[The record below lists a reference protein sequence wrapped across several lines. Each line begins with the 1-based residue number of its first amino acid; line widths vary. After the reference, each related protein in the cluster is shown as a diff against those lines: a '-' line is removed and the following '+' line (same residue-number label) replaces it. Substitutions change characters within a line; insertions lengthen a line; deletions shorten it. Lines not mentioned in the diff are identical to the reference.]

1 MTTSLADTLPLSHII
16 LDAEISSK
24 KRLFEC
30 VAQLFAEQSGLPQ
43 AEVFDCLFA
52 RERLGSTAL
61 GQGVA
66 MPHGRHAGLSAAT
79 GAFVRLKEPIE
90 FDAPDNKPVS
100 LVFVLLVPEAATS
113 EHLEL
118 LSQLAGLFNEKSV
131 RDALQSC
138 QTPEEARA
146 LLLA

>member
-1 MTTSLADTLPLSHII
+1 MTSLDDILPVSHII

-30 VAQLFAEQSGLPQ
+30 VAQLLAEQSGLPQ
-43 AEVFDCLFA
+43 AEVFDCLVA

-66 MPHGRHAGLSAAT
+66 MPHGRHASVPAAT
-79 GAFVRLKEPIE
+79 GAFGRLKTPIE

-118 LSQLAGLFNEKSV
+118 LGHLAGLFNEKSV
-131 RDALQSC
+131 REALRAC

>member
-1 MTTSLADTLPLSHII
+1 MTSLDDILPVSHII

-30 VAQLFAEQSGLPQ
+30 VAQLFAEQSGLSQ
-43 AEVFDCLFA
+43 TEVFDCLIA

-66 MPHGRHAGLSAAT
+66 MPHGRHAGVLAAT

-100 LVFVLLVPEAATS
+100 LVFVLAVPENECGQHLGVLSHLAERFADKTVREALIAAP
-113 EHLEL
+113 
-118 LSQLAGLFNEKSV
+118 
-131 RDALQSC
+131 DA
-138 QTPEEARA
+138 QTARA
-146 LLLA
+146 LLIQ

>member
-1 MTTSLADTLPLSHII
+1 MTSLADILPVSHII

-30 VAQLFAEQSGLPQ
+30 VAQLLAEQSGLPQ
-43 AEVFDCLFA
+43 AEVFDCLVA
-52 RERLGSTAL
+52 REQLGSTAL

-66 MPHGRHAGLSAAT
+66 MPHGRHASVPAAT
-79 GAFVRLKEPIE
+79 GAFVRLKTPIE

-100 LVFVLLVPEAATS
+100 LVFVLLVPEAATG
-113 EHLEL
+113 EHLAL
-118 LSQLAGLFNEKSV
+118 LSHLAGLFNEKSV
-131 RDALQSC
+131 REALHSC

>member
-1 MTTSLADTLPLSHII
+1 MTSLDDILPVSHII

-30 VAQLFAEQSGLPQ
+30 VAQLFAEQSGLSQ
-43 AEVFDCLFA
+43 TEVFDCLIA

-61 GQGVA
+61 GLGVA
-66 MPHGRHAGLSAAT
+66 MPHGRHAGVLAAT

-100 LVFVLLVPEAATS
+100 LVFVLLVPEAATG
-113 EHLEL
+113 EHLAL
-118 LSQLAGLFNEKSV
+118 LSHLARLFNEKSV
-131 RDALQSC
+131 REALRSC

>member
-1 MTTSLADTLPLSHII
+1 MISLSDILPVSHII
-16 LDAEISSK
+16 LDAETSSK

-30 VAQLFAEQSGLPQ
+30 VVQLFAAQSGLPQ
-43 AEVFDCLFA
+43 SEIFDCLVA

-66 MPHGRHAGLSAAT
+66 MPHGRHASVSAAT
-79 GAFVRLKEPIE
+79 GAFIRLKEPIE

-118 LSQLAGLFNEKSV
+118 LAHLAGRFSEKSV

-138 QTPEEARA
+138 GTPEAARD
-146 LLLA
+146 LLLTA

>member
-1 MTTSLADTLPLSHII
+1 MNAWRSCLLSKAACPKPKCLIALWRVSGWVQPRWGRALPCRMG
-16 LDAEISSK
+16 DAS
-24 KRLFEC
+24 
-30 VAQLFAEQSGLPQ
+30 VP
-43 AEVFDCLFA
+43 
-52 RERLGSTAL
+52 
-61 GQGVA
+61 
-66 MPHGRHAGLSAAT
+66 AAT
-79 GAFVRLKEPIE
+79 GAFVRLKTPIE

-118 LSQLAGLFNEKSV
+118 LGHLAGLFNEKSV
-131 RDALQSC
+131 REALRAC

>member
-1 MTTSLADTLPLSHII
+1 MTSLDDILPVSHII

-30 VAQLFAEQSGLPQ
+30 VAQLFAEQSGLSQ
-43 AEVFDCLFA
+43 TEVFDCLIA

-66 MPHGRHAGLSAAT
+66 MPHGRHASVPAAT
-79 GAFVRLKEPIE
+79 GAFVRLKTPIE

-113 EHLEL
+113 EHLQL
-118 LSQLAGLFNEKSV
+118 LGHLAGLFNEKSV
-131 RDALQSC
+131 REALRAC

>member
-1 MTTSLADTLPLSHII
+1 MTSLDDILPVSHII

-30 VAQLFAEQSGLPQ
+30 VAQLLAEQSGLPQ
-43 AEVFDCLFA
+43 AEVFDCLVA

-66 MPHGRHAGLSAAT
+66 MPHGRHASVPAAT
-79 GAFVRLKEPIE
+79 GAFVRLKTPIE

-100 LVFVLLVPEAATS
+100 LVFVLLVPEAATG
-113 EHLEL
+113 EHLQL
-118 LSQLAGLFNEKSV
+118 LGHLAGLFNEKSV
-131 RDALQSC
+131 REALRAC

>member
-1 MTTSLADTLPLSHII
+1 MTSLDDILPVSHII

-30 VAQLFAEQSGLPQ
+30 VAQLLAEQSGLPQ
-43 AEVFDCLFA
+43 AEVFDCLVA

-66 MPHGRHAGLSAAT
+66 MPHGRHASVPAAT
-79 GAFVRLKEPIE
+79 GAFVSLKTPIE

-113 EHLEL
+113 EHVEL
-118 LSQLAGLFNEKSV
+118 LGHLAGLFNEKSV
-131 RDALQSC
+131 REALRAC

>member
-1 MTTSLADTLPLSHII
+1 M
-16 LDAEISSK
+16 
-24 KRLFEC
+24 
-30 VAQLFAEQSGLPQ
+30 
-43 AEVFDCLFA
+43 
-52 RERLGSTAL
+52 
-61 GQGVA
+61 
-66 MPHGRHAGLSAAT
+66 
-79 GAFVRLKEPIE
+79 RLKTPIE

-118 LSQLAGLFNEKSV
+118 LGHLAGLFNEKSV
-131 RDALQSC
+131 REALHSC

>member
-1 MTTSLADTLPLSHII
+1 MTSLADILPVSHII

-30 VAQLFAEQSGLPQ
+30 VAQLFAEQSGLSQ
-43 AEVFDCLFA
+43 TEVFDCLIA

-66 MPHGRHAGLSAAT
+66 MPHGRHAAT

-100 LVFVLLVPEAATS
+100 LVFVLLVPEAATG
-113 EHLEL
+113 EHLAL
-118 LSQLAGLFNEKSV
+118 LSHLARLFNEKSV
-131 RDALQSC
+131 REALRSC

>member
-1 MTTSLADTLPLSHII
+1 MTSLDDILPVSHII

-30 VAQLFAEQSGLPQ
+30 VAQLFAEQSGLSQ
-43 AEVFDCLFA
+43 TEVFDCLIA

-66 MPHGRHAGLSAAT
+66 MPHGRHAGVPAAT
-79 GAFVRLKEPIE
+79 GAFVRLKTPIE

-100 LVFVLLVPEAATS
+100 LVFVLLVPEAATG
-113 EHLEL
+113 EHLAL
-118 LSQLAGLFNEKSV
+118 LSHLAKLFNEKSV
-131 RDALQSC
+131 REALRSC

>member
-1 MTTSLADTLPLSHII
+1 MTSLADILPVSHII

-30 VAQLFAEQSGLPQ
+30 VAQLFAEQSGLSQ
-43 AEVFDCLFA
+43 TEVFDCLIA

-66 MPHGRHAGLSAAT
+66 MTHGRHASVPAAT
-79 GAFVRLKEPIE
+79 GAFVRLKTPIE

-113 EHLEL
+113 EHLQL
-118 LSQLAGLFNEKSV
+118 LGHLAGLFNEKSV
-131 RDALQSC
+131 REALHSC

>member
-1 MTTSLADTLPLSHII
+1 MISLSDIIPVSHII
-16 LDAEISSK
+16 LDAETSSK

-30 VAQLFAEQSGLPQ
+30 VAQLFAAQSGLPQ
-43 AEVFDCLFA
+43 SEIFDCLVA

-66 MPHGRHAGLSAAT
+66 MPHGRHASVSAAT
-79 GAFVRLKEPIE
+79 GAFIRLKEPIE

-118 LSQLAGLFNEKSV
+118 LAHLAGRFSEKSV

-138 QTPEEARA
+138 GTPEAARD
-146 LLLA
+146 LLLAA

>member
-1 MTTSLADTLPLSHII
+1 MTSLDDILPVSHII

-30 VAQLFAEQSGLPQ
+30 VAQLLAEQSGLPQ
-43 AEVFDCLFA
+43 AEVFDCLVA

-66 MPHGRHAGLSAAT
+66 MPHGRHASVPAAT
-79 GAFVRLKEPIE
+79 GAFVRLKTPIE

-100 LVFVLLVPEAATS
+100 LVFVLLVPEAATG
-113 EHLEL
+113 EHLAL
-118 LSQLAGLFNEKSV
+118 LSHLAGLFNEKSV
-131 RDALQSC
+131 REALRSC

>member
-1 MTTSLADTLPLSHII
+1 MTSLDDILPVSHII

-30 VAQLFAEQSGLPQ
+30 VAQLFAEQSGLSQ
-43 AEVFDCLFA
+43 TEVFDCLIA

-66 MPHGRHAGLSAAT
+66 MPHGRHAGVPAAT

-100 LVFVLLVPEAATS
+100 LVFVLLVPEAATG
-113 EHLEL
+113 EHLAL
-118 LSQLAGLFNEKSV
+118 LSHLAKLFNEKSV
-131 RDALQSC
+131 REALRSC

>member
-1 MTTSLADTLPLSHII
+1 MTSLDDILPVSHII

-30 VAQLFAEQSGLPQ
+30 VAQLFAEQSGLSQ
-43 AEVFDCLFA
+43 TEVFDCLIA

-66 MPHGRHAGLSAAT
+66 MPHGRHASVPAAT
-79 GAFVRLKEPIE
+79 GAFVRLKTPIE

-118 LSQLAGLFNEKSV
+118 LGHLAGLFNEKSV
-131 RDALQSC
+131 REALHSC

>member
-1 MTTSLADTLPLSHII
+1 MTSLDDILPVSHII

-30 VAQLFAEQSGLPQ
+30 VAQLLAEQSGLPQ
-43 AEVFDCLFA
+43 AEVFDCLVA
-52 RERLGSTAL
+52 RERLGPTAL

-66 MPHGRHAGLSAAT
+66 MPHGRHASVPAAT
-79 GAFVRLKEPIE
+79 GAFVRLKTPIE

-118 LSQLAGLFNEKSV
+118 LGHLAGLFNEKSV
-131 RDALQSC
+131 REALHSC

>member
-1 MTTSLADTLPLSHII
+1 MTSLDDILPVSHII

-30 VAQLFAEQSGLPQ
+30 VAQLLAEQSGLPQ
-43 AEVFDCLFA
+43 AEVFDCLVA

-66 MPHGRHAGLSAAT
+66 MPHGRHASVPAAT
-79 GAFVRLKEPIE
+79 GAFVRLKTPIE

-100 LVFVLLVPEAATS
+100 LVFVLLVPEAATG
-113 EHLEL
+113 EHLAL
-118 LSQLAGLFNEKSV
+118 LSHLAKLFNEKSV
-131 RDALQSC
+131 REALRSC

>member
-1 MTTSLADTLPLSHII
+1 
-16 LDAEISSK
+16 
-24 KRLFEC
+24 
-30 VAQLFAEQSGLPQ
+30 
-43 AEVFDCLFA
+43 
-52 RERLGSTAL
+52 
-61 GQGVA
+61 
-66 MPHGRHAGLSAAT
+66 MPHGRHAGVLAAA

-118 LSQLAGLFNEKSV
+118 LGHLAGLFNEKSV
-131 RDALQSC
+131 REALRAC

>member
-1 MTTSLADTLPLSHII
+1 MTSLDDILPVSHII

-30 VAQLFAEQSGLPQ
+30 VAQLFAEQSGLSQ
-43 AEVFDCLFA
+43 TEVFDCLIA

-66 MPHGRHAGLSAAT
+66 MPHGRHAGVPAAT
-79 GAFVRLKEPIE
+79 GAFVRLKTPIE

-100 LVFVLLVPEAATS
+100 LVFVLLVPEAATG
-113 EHLEL
+113 EHLAL
-118 LSQLAGLFNEKSV
+118 LSHLAGLFNEKSV
-131 RDALQSC
+131 REALRSC

>member
-1 MTTSLADTLPLSHII
+1 MTFLADILPVSHII

-30 VAQLFAEQSGLPQ
+30 VAQLLAEQSGLPQ
-43 AEVFDCLFA
+43 AEVFDCLVA

-66 MPHGRHAGLSAAT
+66 MPHGRHASVPAAT
-79 GAFVRLKEPIE
+79 GAFVRLKTPIE

-113 EHLEL
+113 EHLQL
-118 LSQLAGLFNEKSV
+118 LGHLAGLFNEKSV
-131 RDALQSC
+131 REALHSC

>member
-1 MTTSLADTLPLSHII
+1 MTSLADILPVSHII

-30 VAQLFAEQSGLPQ
+30 VAQLLAEQSGLPQ
-43 AEVFDCLFA
+43 AEVFDCLVA

-66 MPHGRHAGLSAAT
+66 MPHGRHASVPAAT
-79 GAFVRLKEPIE
+79 GAFVRLKTPIE

-113 EHLEL
+113 EHLQL
-118 LSQLAGLFNEKSV
+118 LGHLAGLFNEKSV
-131 RDALQSC
+131 REALRAC

>member
-1 MTTSLADTLPLSHII
+1 MTSLDDILPVSHII

-30 VAQLFAEQSGLPQ
+30 VAQLFAEQSGLSQ
-43 AEVFDCLFA
+43 TEVFDCLIA

-66 MPHGRHAGLSAAT
+66 MPHGRHAGVPAAT

-90 FDAPDNKPVS
+90 FDAPDNKHVS
-100 LVFVLLVPEAATS
+100 LVFVLLVPEAATG
-113 EHLEL
+113 EHLAL
-118 LSQLAGLFNEKSV
+118 LSHLAGLFNEKSV
-131 RDALQSC
+131 REALRSC

>member
-1 MTTSLADTLPLSHII
+1 MISLSDILPVSHII
-16 LDAEISSK
+16 LDAETSSK

-43 AEVFDCLFA
+43 SEIFDCLVA

-66 MPHGRHAGLSAAT
+66 MPHGRHASVSAAT
-79 GAFVRLKEPIE
+79 GAFIRLKEPIE

-118 LSQLAGLFNEKSV
+118 LAHLAGRFSEKSV

-138 QTPEEARA
+138 GTPEAARD
-146 LLLA
+146 LLLAA

>member
-1 MTTSLADTLPLSHII
+1 MISLSDILPVSHII
-16 LDAEISSK
+16 LDAETSSK

-30 VAQLFAEQSGLPQ
+30 VAQLFAAQSGLPQ
-43 AEVFDCLFA
+43 SEIFDCLVV

-66 MPHGRHAGLSAAT
+66 MPHGRHASVSAAT
-79 GAFVRLKEPIE
+79 GAFIRLKEPIE

-118 LSQLAGLFNEKSV
+118 LAHLAGRFSEKSV

-138 QTPEEARA
+138 GTPEAARD
-146 LLLA
+146 LLLAA

>member
-30 VAQLFAEQSGLPQ
+30 VAQLLAEQSGLPQ
-43 AEVFDCLFA
+43 AEVFDCLVA

-66 MPHGRHAGLSAAT
+66 MPHGRHASVPAAT
-79 GAFVRLKEPIE
+79 GAFVRLKTPIE

-113 EHLEL
+113 EHLQL
-118 LSQLAGLFNEKSV
+118 LGHLAGLFNEKSV
-131 RDALQSC
+131 REALHSC

>member
-1 MTTSLADTLPLSHII
+1 MTSLADILPVSHII

-30 VAQLFAEQSGLPQ
+30 VAQLFAEQSGLSQ
-43 AEVFDCLFA
+43 TEVFDCLIA

-66 MPHGRHAGLSAAT
+66 MPHGRHAGVPAAT
-79 GAFVRLKEPIE
+79 GAFVRLKTPIE

-100 LVFVLLVPEAATS
+100 LVFVLLVPEAATG
-113 EHLEL
+113 EHLAL
-118 LSQLAGLFNEKSV
+118 LSHLAKLFNEKSV
-131 RDALQSC
+131 REALRSC

>member
-1 MTTSLADTLPLSHII
+1 MTFLADILPVSHII

-30 VAQLFAEQSGLPQ
+30 VAQLLAEQSGLPQ
-43 AEVFDCLFA
+43 AEVFDCLVA

-66 MPHGRHAGLSAAT
+66 MPHGRHASVPAAT
-79 GAFVRLKEPIE
+79 GAFVRLKTPIE

-118 LSQLAGLFNEKSV
+118 LGHLAGLFNEKSV
-131 RDALQSC
+131 REALRAC

>member
-1 MTTSLADTLPLSHII
+1 MTSLDDILPVSHII

-30 VAQLFAEQSGLPQ
+30 VAQLFAEQSGLSQ
-43 AEVFDCLFA
+43 TEVFDCLIA

-66 MPHGRHAGLSAAT
+66 MPHGRHASVSAAT
-79 GAFVRLKEPIE
+79 GAFIRLKEPIE

-100 LVFVLLVPEAATS
+100 LVFVLLVPEAATG
-113 EHLEL
+113 EHLAL
-118 LSQLAGLFNEKSV
+118 LSHLAGLFNEKSV
-131 RDALQSC
+131 REALRSC

>member
-1 MTTSLADTLPLSHII
+1 MTSLDDILPVSHII

-30 VAQLFAEQSGLPQ
+30 VAQLLAEQSGLPQ
-43 AEVFDCLFA
+43 AEVFDCLVA

-66 MPHGRHAGLSAAT
+66 MPHGRHASVPAAT
-79 GAFVRLKEPIE
+79 GAFVRLKTPIE

-100 LVFVLLVPEAATS
+100 LVFVLLVPKAATS

-118 LSQLAGLFNEKSV
+118 LGHLAGLFNEKSV
-131 RDALQSC
+131 REALRSC

>member
-1 MTTSLADTLPLSHII
+1 MTSLADILPVSHII

-30 VAQLFAEQSGLPQ
+30 VAQLFAEQSGLSQ
-43 AEVFDCLFA
+43 TEVFDCLIA

-66 MPHGRHAGLSAAT
+66 MPHGRHSGVPAAT

-100 LVFVLLVPEAATS
+100 LVFVLLVPEAATG
-113 EHLEL
+113 EHLAL
-118 LSQLAGLFNEKSV
+118 LSHLAKLFNEKSV
-131 RDALQSC
+131 REALRSC

>member
-1 MTTSLADTLPLSHII
+1 MTSLADILPVSHII

-30 VAQLFAEQSGLPQ
+30 VAQLLAEQSGLPQ
-43 AEVFDCLFA
+43 AEVFDCLVA

-66 MPHGRHAGLSAAT
+66 MPHGRHASVPAAT
-79 GAFVRLKEPIE
+79 GAFVRLKTPIE

-100 LVFVLLVPEAATS
+100 LVFVFLVPEAATS

-118 LSQLAGLFNEKSV
+118 LGHLAGLFNEKSV
-131 RDALQSC
+131 REALHSC

>member
-1 MTTSLADTLPLSHII
+1 MTSLDDILPVSHII

-30 VAQLFAEQSGLPQ
+30 VAQLFAEQSGLSQ
-43 AEVFDCLFA
+43 TEVFDCLIA

-66 MPHGRHAGLSAAT
+66 MPHGRHAGVLAAT

-100 LVFVLLVPEAATS
+100 LVFVLLVPEAATG
-113 EHLEL
+113 EHLAL
-118 LSQLAGLFNEKSV
+118 LSHLARLFNEKSV
-131 RDALQSC
+131 REALHSC

>member
-1 MTTSLADTLPLSHII
+1 MISLSDILPVSHII
-16 LDAEISSK
+16 LDAETSSK

-30 VAQLFAEQSGLPQ
+30 VAQLFAAQSGLQ
-43 AEVFDCLFA
+43 QSEIFDCLVA

-66 MPHGRHAGLSAAT
+66 MPHGRHASVPAAT
-79 GAFVRLKEPIE
+79 GAFVRLKTPIE

-113 EHLEL
+113 EHLQL
-118 LSQLAGLFNEKSV
+118 LGHLAGLFNEKSV
-131 RDALQSC
+131 REALRSC

>member
-1 MTTSLADTLPLSHII
+1 MTSLDDILPVSHII

-24 KRLFEC
+24 KRLFAC
-30 VAQLFAEQSGLPQ
+30 VAQIFAEQSGLSQ
-43 AEVFDCLFA
+43 TEVFDCLIA

-66 MPHGRHAGLSAAT
+66 MPHGRHAGVPAAT

-100 LVFVLLVPEAATS
+100 LVFVLLVPEAATG
-113 EHLEL
+113 EHLAL
-118 LSQLAGLFNEKSV
+118 LSHLAGLFNEKSV
-131 RDALQSC
+131 REALRSC

>member
-1 MTTSLADTLPLSHII
+1 MTSLDDILPVSHII

-30 VAQLFAEQSGLPQ
+30 VAQLLAEQSGLPQ
-43 AEVFDCLFA
+43 AEVFDCLIA

-66 MPHGRHAGLSAAT
+66 MPHGRHAGVLAAT
-79 GAFVRLKEPIE
+79 GAFVRLKELIE

-100 LVFVLLVPEAATS
+100 LVFVLLVPEAATG
-113 EHLEL
+113 EHLAL
-118 LSQLAGLFNEKSV
+118 LSHLARLFNEKSV
-131 RDALQSC
+131 REALRSC